1 MRRRTLLTTAGASI
15 AGLAGCLGDTEYT
28 ITDVAVTTTVP
39 FEFDVTVTE
48 PDAVIEHPARLEF
61 ELRNPEDRPLRVR
74 STGVWP
80 FGLLKLVRSPD
91 ADGPGGTLLYSEQYE
106 TSQYVD
112 IESRR
117 NYSIEST
124 PVVQAIGSGKTVS
137 ETYEL
142 HGDGIRGAGT
152 AYVRGGHESPVFE
165 YTRDESKGWR
175 PFPPEI
181 EVTITTKQ
189 LW

>member
-1 MRRRTLLTTAGASI
+1 MRRRALLTTAGASM
-15 AGLAGCLGDTEYT
+15 ASLAGCLGDTEYT
-28 ITDVAVTTTVP
+28 ITDVAVTATAP
-39 FEFDVTVTE
+39 FEFDVTVME

-61 ELRNPEDRPLRVR
+61 ELRNRGERPLRVR
-74 STGVWP
+74 NTGVWP

-91 ADGPGGTLLYSEQYE
+91 AEGPGGTLLYTAQYE

-112 IESRR
+112 IESRSD
-117 NYSIEST
+117 YGVEST
-124 PVVQAIGSGKTVS
+124 PLVQALDSGQTVS

-152 AYVRGGHESPVFE
+152 AYVRGEHESPIFE
-165 YTRDESKGWR
+165 YRRDESEEWQ
-175 PFPPEI
+175 PFSPDI